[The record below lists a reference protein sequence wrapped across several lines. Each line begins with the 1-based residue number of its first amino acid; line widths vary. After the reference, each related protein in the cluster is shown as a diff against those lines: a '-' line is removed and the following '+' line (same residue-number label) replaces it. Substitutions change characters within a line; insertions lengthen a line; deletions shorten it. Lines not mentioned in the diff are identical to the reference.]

1 MIEALGHIDAALR
14 AWVVGHRV
22 APLDG
27 PMWLLSAVGRGGL
40 LFVAIAATVA
50 VWRRDWRG
58 FLVTG
63 VAILLTALLVDHA
76 IKPFVGRDRPFVA
89 APDVAV
95 IGGKPDD
102 ASFPSG
108 HAGNAFAG
116 AVTLSRTVPRFAL
129 LWWALAATVA
139 YSRAYLGVHYP
150 GDVIAGAIVGTLV
163 GAAVVRARRA
173 WRRSGRSR

>member
-22 APLDG
+22 GPLDG
-27 PMWLLSAVGRGGL
+27 AMWLLSALGRGGL
-40 LFVAIAATVA
+40 LFVAIAAVVA
-50 VWRRDWRG
+50 LSRRDWRG
-58 FLVTG
+58 FLLTG

-76 IKPFVGRDRPFVA
+76 IKPVVGRERPFVA

-116 AVTLSRTVPRFAL
+116 AVTLSRTVPRLAP
-129 LWWALAATVA
+129 LWWTLAAAVA
-139 YSRAYLGVHYP
+139 YSRVYLGVHYP
-150 GDVIAGAIVGTLV
+150 GDVITGGIVGALV
-163 GAAVVRARRA
+163 GAAVVRAGRA
-173 WRRSGRSR
+173 WRQTDRSR